1 VAGGDTELLA
11 NMINESLLNV
21 SRDLTPLPLQP
32 AVHERT
38 SAVPAFVI
46 QPYEVFRQLSKI
58 SVHKSAG
65 PDNVPNWYLRDF
77 AFALSE
83 PICHIFNCT
92 LQLGKVPL
100 LWKAANV
107 VPIPKSGAPKSIE
120 TDLRPISLT
129 PTLSKILEAF
139 VGRWVL
145 PALSKHFDRR
155 QYGAIKGRS
164 TTHALI
170 DVVNTWHQAID
181 KRQSTRTLFIDYS
194 KAFDHVDHATVLG
207 KLSALGVDPALTA
220 WLHSFLLHRQQR
232 VKIGGCFSQ
241 WATLRGGMPQG
252 SWFGPLVFI
261 TLINDLTTAMPL
273 FKFVDDVTMVE
284 TIENAGNSYIQTAA
298 DQLAVWSRQNLMNIN
313 FQKTKEMCMGAIR
326 ESTPPPII
334 IEGHCIDRT
343 ESFKLLGVII
353 TSNLNWEA
361 HVSAIHAKACK
372 RLHFL
377 KLLKRS
383 SLSSHDLLQ
392 YYKTVVRSVIE
403 YACPVWQSSLT
414 IEQRDRLE
422 SVQRRAIRIISGSSD
437 YELYCTIYGIEPLS
451 VRLNELTK
459 SMFNRICRPTDC
471 LHFILPSSRPH
482 EALSRLRFY
491 RRFSNILCRTE
502 RYSKS
507 FLPYSLTSFQ

>member
-1 VAGGDTELLA
+1 MYELLLAKKRGPAIREQRRCWRNVTVRSNDSNGKTLLAHALYNFDWSILASIDDIDLKVHYFNQCIMTFLDVFLPTRVVRRRITDKPWVTEEFCCLIRRRQAAWKCGHTAEYHRLRNKINRTSKQLRERYYNRQVQHLKSSTSAEWWRLTKRLTGQSRNSDLSNLIDTVAGGDTELLA

-241 WATLRGGMPQG
+241 W
-252 SWFGPLVFI
+252 S
-261 TLINDLTTAMPL
+261 
-273 FKFVDDVTMVE
+273 
-284 TIENAGNSYIQTAA
+284 
-298 DQLAVWSRQNLMNIN
+298 
-313 FQKTKEMCMGAIR
+313 
-326 ESTPPPII
+326 
-334 IEGHCIDRT
+334 
-343 ESFKLLGVII
+343 
-353 TSNLNWEA
+353 
-361 HVSAIHAKACK
+361 
-372 RLHFL
+372 
-377 KLLKRS
+377 S
-383 SLSSHDLLQ
+383 SL
-392 YYKTVVRSVIE
+392 
-403 YACPVWQSSLT
+403 
-414 IEQRDRLE
+414 
-422 SVQRRAIRIISGSSD
+422 
-437 YELYCTIYGIEPLS
+437 
-451 VRLNELTK
+451 
-459 SMFNRICRPTDC
+459 M
-471 LHFILPSSRPH
+471 
-482 EALSRLRFY
+482 
-491 RRFSNILCRTE
+491 
-502 RYSKS
+502 
-507 FLPYSLTSFQ
+507 TSPW

>member
-1 VAGGDTELLA
+1 MV
-11 NMINESLLNV
+11 
-21 SRDLTPLPLQP
+21 
-32 AVHERT
+32 
-38 SAVPAFVI
+38 
-46 QPYEVFRQLSKI
+46 
-58 SVHKSAG
+58 
-65 PDNVPNWYLRDF
+65 
-77 AFALSE
+77 
-83 PICHIFNCT
+83 
-92 LQLGKVPL
+92 
-100 LWKAANV
+100 
-107 VPIPKSGAPKSIE
+107 
-120 TDLRPISLT
+120 
-129 PTLSKILEAF
+129 
-139 VGRWVL
+139 
-145 PALSKHFDRR
+145 
-155 QYGAIKGRS
+155 
-164 TTHALI
+164 
-170 DVVNTWHQAID
+170 
-181 KRQSTRTLFIDYS
+181 
-194 KAFDHVDHATVLG
+194 
-207 KLSALGVDPALTA
+207 
-220 WLHSFLLHRQQR
+220 
-232 VKIGGCFSQ
+232 
-241 WATLRGGMPQG
+241 
-252 SWFGPLVFI
+252 
-261 TLINDLTTAMPL
+261 
-273 FKFVDDVTMVE
+273 KFVDDVTMVE